1 MQVSLLLSY
10 YRPMF
15 QVEQNLHRLPVKNI
29 SKTAG
34 ITLMKDGE
42 CGLLEELI

>member
-1 MQVSLLLSY
+1 MQVSFLLSY

-15 QVEQNLHRLPVKNI
+15 QVEQNLHWLPLKNI

-34 ITLMKDGE
+34 ITLTKYRE